1 LTSGFCRLE
10 NVIALGGKIRLI
22 PARMNQPSTNPPDEA
37 EQISVARAWA
47 ERRAWGELLAFAGS
61 WRAAAATSAKAW
73 FFQGV
78 ALAGLGRFLE
88 ATTAYHRAL
97 ELDPQDFKSWN
108 NLGQILFEELQRPAE
123 GFACLERM
131 VAIDPQNKLAW
142 SNLAS
147 MHGQLGRAAEALACA
162 ERALAIDPAMVE
174 AQLHRARAAQLLG
187 RTEVLRAASGAL
199 AQVAAENFRR
209 AG

>member
-1 LTSGFCRLE
+1 
-10 NVIALGGKIRLI
+10 
-22 PARMNQPSTNPPDEA
+22 MNQPTTTEPEK
-37 EQISVARAWA
+37 ISVARSLADARDWTA
-47 ERRAWGELLAFAGS
+47 LLEFARAWTAE
-61 WRAAAATSAKAW
+61 AATSARAV

-78 ALAGLGRFLE
+78 ALAGQGRFLE
-88 ATTAYHRAL
+88 ATTAYRRAL
-97 ELDPQDFKSWN
+97 AIDPQDFKSWN
-108 NLGQILFEELQRPAE
+108 NLGQILFEELKRPAE
-123 GFACLERM
+123 GFACLEKM

-147 MHGQLGRAAEALACA
+147 MHGQMGRAQEALVCA

-187 RTEVLRAASGAL
+187 RTEVLREASGAL
-199 AQVAAENFRR
+199 AQVAAEKFRR